1 MLLFKMLCFRL
12 TYFNISMTL
21 NISKLPSTSLN
32 NDPLF
37 KTSLS
42 HAKLQWKQPTN
53 TTTFSFIYFYSFT
66 FFWGSV
72 FLCSPVCSVICE
84 VEEASLKSRDLPTT
98 APWALGLK
106 MCSPMTGMATFL
118 DKGDKVYGREG
129 TSLRSEF
136 SELMLGS
143 KSLELGDIWVF

>member
-1 MLLFKMLCFRL
+1 MLLFKLLCSRL
-12 TYFNISMTL
+12 SYFNISVTL

-42 HAKLQWKQPTN
+42 DAKLQWNQPTN

-72 FLCSPVCSVICE
+72 FLCNPVCSVICE
-84 VEEASLKSRDLPTT
+84 VEEASLKSRDPPAS
-98 APWALGLK
+98 APWALRLK
-106 MCSPMTGMATFL
+106 MYSSMTGMATFS
-118 DKGDKVYGREG
+118 DKEDKVCGREA

-136 SELMLGS
+136 SELMLKS